1 MITDEKMSDIVRGI
15 VMLLTGLITE
25 PMNELSNM
33 VETVKA
39 TTDRLTVEINELE
52 SKMEH
57 KINSAI
63 SEVEVSTD
71 YDELRRQLDDA
82 VDTMNDEIYEL
93 RTDIENMES
102 QVEQN
107 EEYARNNNYTLTQI
121 RDALND
127 NHDSL

>member
-1 MITDEKMSDIVRGI
+1 MYNEESIMNAIAPAI
-15 VMLLTGLITE
+15 VMLLEMLNQ
-25 PMNELSNM
+25 P
-33 VETVKA
+33 VETMKA
-39 TTDRLTVEINELE
+39 SIDRLTVEIMELE
-52 SKMEH
+52 TKMEN
-57 KINSAI
+57 KINAAI

-71 YDELRRQLDDA
+71 YDELRRELVDA
-82 VDTMNDEIYEL
+82 VDTMNEELYEL
-93 RTDIENMES
+93 RTDIENMET

>member
-33 VETVKA
+33 VEIVKA

-93 RTDIENMES
+93 RTEVENMES

>member
-33 VETVKA
+33 VEIVKA